1 MSGKSNLLV
10 VNYVMDSQDSLLS
23 HQLEAVRSLA
33 HNFNRVTV
41 ITGKIGRIEIPDNV
55 RVISSEWIKGQ
66 RIRNMLRLLKISL
79 PIIARGNFTSAFFH
93 MTDLQCAVLSP
104 FIRLRHKKQCLWYAH
119 TSNSFYLKWSSKWV
133 NFIITSTAG
142 SCPAT
147 GPKVFAIGQAIDSN
161 NFAEI
166 PLVDL
171 DLNKLIHIGRFDKS
185 KNIELLIVEAKK
197 LRQEFEYIS
206 LTIVGSPANE
216 ESTNWSQ
223 DLMQRHSR
231 EISNQW
237 LKFSKAIPRDQ
248 FPRRMAENGCFF
260 HAYVGSLDK
269 TLVES
274 TMLRVPVVT
283 VNPEYISHFGRWSS
297 AGEVNL
303 VDEYKALRSLTFQ
316 EIDKEMIRR
325 RTIAMTNHSL
335 TNWTSRLT
343 QMLQ

>member
-1 MSGKSNLLV
+1 MSGKSNLVV
-10 VNYVMDSQDSLLS
+10 VNYVMDAQDSLLS

-33 HNFNRVTV
+33 NNFNLVTV
-41 ITGKIGRIEIPDNV
+41 ITGRIGRIEVPDNV

-66 RIRNMLRLLKISL
+66 RIRNILRLLKKSL
-79 PIIARGNFTSAFFH
+79 PIIARGNFTSVFFH

-119 TSNSFYLKWSSKWV
+119 TTNSFYLKWSSKWV
-133 NFIITSTAG
+133 NFIVTSTPG

-161 NFAEI
+161 FFAEI
-166 PLVDL
+166 PLAKL

-185 KNIELLIVEAKK
+185 KNIELLIEEAGK

-206 LTIVGSPANE
+206 LTIVGSPANQ

-223 DLMQRHSR
+223 DLMQHHSQ

-237 LKFSKAIPRDQ
+237 LKFSKSIPRDH
-248 FPRRMAENGCFF
+248 FPKKMAENGCFF
-260 HAYVGSLDK
+260 HAYIGSLDK

-283 VNPEYISHFGRWSS
+283 VNPEYISYFGRWSS
-297 AGEVNL
+297 AGGVNL
-303 VDEYKALRSLTFQ
+303 VDEYRALRSLSFQ
-316 EIDKEMIRR
+316 EIDKELIRR
-325 RTIAMTNHSL
+325 RTIAMSNHSL
-335 TNWTSRLT
+335 VNWTSQLT
-343 QMLQ
+343 QLLQ